1 MRVLLTIQYLGTN
14 YHGWQI
20 QPGKITVQGCLE
32 QAIQKALG
40 EQCETF
46 VSGRTDAGV
55 HAWAQCAH
63 FDTNTRIAPDKIAYI
78 LNRFLPADIRVL
90 KSQQVSDDFNARFDV
105 TKKTYQYQFYASD
118 QDLPLLDATFARVRT
133 DFCFKK
139 ARHACKYF
147 LGTHDFQS
155 FCSTGRQTKTTVRT
169 IYAITL
175 DDLGESKYRLSVTGN
190 GFLYNMVRI
199 IAGTLIDV
207 GCGLIESKDIPQI
220 IKQCDRTK
228 AGKTAQAKGL
238 TLKQVEYDKVKLVPN
253 TKRI

>member
-1 MRVLLTIQYLGTN
+1 MRVLLTIQYVGTN

-20 QPGKITVQGCLE
+20 QPGKTTVQGCLE
-32 QAIQKALG
+32 QAIFNALG

-63 FDTNTRIAPDKIAYI
+63 FDTNTRIAPNKLAYVI
-78 LNRFLPADIRVL
+78 NKFLPADIQVL
-90 KSQQVSDDFNARFDV
+90 KSQQVDANFNARFDV
-105 TKKTYQYQFYASD
+105 SRKTYQYCFYASE
-118 QDLPLLDATFARVRT
+118 QNLPLLDTTFARVRT

-139 ARHACKYF
+139 AKKACKHF
-147 LGTHDFQS
+147 LGTHDFES

-169 IYAITL
+169 IYDIKME
-175 DDLGESKYRLSVTGN
+175 DLGDNKFRLSITGN

-207 GCGLIESKDIPQI
+207 GCGVLDAKDIPEI
-220 IKQCDRTK
+220 LSKHNRSC
-228 AGKTAQAKGL
+228 AGRTAQAKGL
-238 TLKQVEYDKVKLVPN
+238 TLKQVEYDKLK
-253 TKRI
+253 